1 MSRGSS
7 VSKKEKFLI
16 HFPENKI
23 APKGGPAGY
32 LNNLRLGLEEND
44 EEEFSFLPAAKETY
58 EQNKT
63 LQNLV
68 PSRIKELRRLHNLL
82 ALPSKN
88 SLAAVD
94 YSRYSAIHFHS
105 TEDMY
110 LCRKALES
118 YNGKVVLTSHSP
130 CAYHKELISR
140 LNPKDVSRKAKEL
153 SGLEAIDR
161 YAFERADGII
171 FPCKEAEEPYFHT
184 WKNYDKVRDE
194 QKIRYVPTGI
204 ISAVTQVSRHAVR
217 RKYGIPDDAFVV
229 CYVGRH
235 NEIKGYDA
243 LKSAA
248 TGLLAQDDVWF
259 LVAGREGP
267 LFGCDHP
274 RWIEVGW
281 TDDPHSLMA
290 ASDVFVLPNR
300 ETYFDLIMLEA
311 LSLGQIIIASRTGGN
326 RYFER
331 FNSPGIFLYDE
342 PTEINKLVQQIKKS
356 SRSERASWGSANQ
369 SIYREEFT
377 VDVFAHR
384 YVSVM
389 GEICGE

>member
-1 MSRGSS
+1 M
-7 VSKKEKFLI
+7 
-16 HFPENKI
+16 
-23 APKGGPAGY
+23 
-32 LNNLRLGLEEND
+32 
-44 EEEFSFLPAAKETY
+44 
-58 EQNKT
+58 
-63 LQNLV
+63 
-68 PSRIKELRRLHNLL
+68 
-82 ALPSKN
+82 
-88 SLAAVD
+88 
-94 YSRYSAIHFHS
+94 
-105 TEDMY
+105 
-110 LCRKALES
+110 
-118 YNGKVVLTSHSP
+118 
-130 CAYHKELISR
+130 
-140 LNPKDVSRKAKEL
+140 
-153 SGLEAIDR
+153 
-161 YAFERADGII
+161 
-171 FPCKEAEEPYFHT
+171 
-184 WKNYDKVRDE
+184 
-194 QKIRYVPTGI
+194 
-204 ISAVTQVSRHAVR
+204 R
-217 RKYGIPDDAFVV
+217 RKYGIPDDALIV

-311 LSLGQIIIASRTGGN
+311 LSLGQIVIASRTGGN
-326 RYFER
+326 KYFER